1 MNGATLV
8 TALQHTLNPDRATR
22 VQAEGALAQVRRPA
36 PPRPPRPRRC
46 RRSALRQVHGCAGFL
61 AELLKIAAADGARRQ
76 PPPRPPRPSA
86 PLTRGRGAALDA
98 GVRQA
103 SSIYF
108 KNLVRREWSTLAG
121 DSERPQLF
129 SDGARPRG
137 PPAPRLAQGAVRA
150 LPTEEKALVRD
161 NLLETLIM
169 APPLVRC
176 ARPNNR
182 PASHS
187 GGTLTEQVRRSAQ
200 MGLALT
206 TIAYSDFPDRWP
218 GCVALRWGGRSCSP
232 NRVRKLHRL
241 FPGIMANMR
250 SGDEN
255 RTMGS
260 LIAMRLLAKRFE

>member
-1 MNGATLV
+1 M
-8 TALQHTLNPDRATR
+8 PRARWTR
-22 VQAEGALAQVRRPA
+22 CAARPA
-36 PPRPPRPRRC
+36 PPGPRCCRC
-46 RRSALRQVHGCAGFL
+46 SALPQVHGCAGFL
-61 AELLKIAAADGARRQ
+61 AELLKIAAADGAWRQ
-76 PPPRPPRPSA
+76 PPPRAPLPPRPA
-86 PLTRGRGAALDA
+86 DARARDAALDA

-176 ARPNNR
+176 ARP
-182 PASHS
+182 
-187 GGTLTEQVRRSAQ
+187 EQLSRRTAE
-200 MGLALT
+200 AT
-206 TIAYSDFPDRWP
+206 D
-218 GCVALRWGGRSCSP
+218 
-232 NRVRKLHRL
+232 
-241 FPGIMANMR
+241 
-250 SGDEN
+250 
-255 RTMGS
+255 
-260 LIAMRLLAKRFE
+260 